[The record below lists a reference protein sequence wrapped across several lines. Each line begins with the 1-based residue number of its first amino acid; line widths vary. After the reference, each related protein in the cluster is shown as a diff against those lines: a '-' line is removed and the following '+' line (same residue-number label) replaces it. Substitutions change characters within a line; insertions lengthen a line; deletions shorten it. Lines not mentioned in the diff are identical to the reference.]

1 MEKFLIWTFTFSWII
16 QAGVGILYKYDLE
29 MIGRF
34 LMIPLMYIP
43 LIGVLVSGNKLA
55 GMGWKPE
62 IKSNIKYILIAW
74 FSPAILIFIGVVLY
88 FLFFPSHFDLS
99 GEYMVEIAGPK
110 VLEQLKEKGLTYGK
124 YIIVSIIN
132 CLTYAPLFN
141 MFVAVGEEA
150 GWRGYLYPKLKEK
163 YGKIQGWLY
172 GGIIWSIWHWPII
185 WFIGYEY
192 GKDYVGFPVVG
203 MLLFCIFTTTSGII
217 CDWLYERTHCIWVP
231 SIIHGAI
238 NASATVTLAVCIT
251 NVGSKRLLGPG
262 PMGLIS
268 VIPFVLFSIVII
280 IQEKKKEKNSLKN

>member
-62 IKSNIKYILIAW
+62 IKK
-74 FSPAILIFIGVVLY
+74 
-88 FLFFPSHFDLS
+88 
-99 GEYMVEIAGPK
+99 YMVEIAGPK

-238 NASATVTLAVCIT
+238 NASATVTLAVT
-251 NVGSKRLLGPG
+251 HNAKLYYL
-262 PMGLIS
+262 
-268 VIPFVLFSIVII
+268 VII
-280 IQEKKKEKNSLKN
+280 DIKG